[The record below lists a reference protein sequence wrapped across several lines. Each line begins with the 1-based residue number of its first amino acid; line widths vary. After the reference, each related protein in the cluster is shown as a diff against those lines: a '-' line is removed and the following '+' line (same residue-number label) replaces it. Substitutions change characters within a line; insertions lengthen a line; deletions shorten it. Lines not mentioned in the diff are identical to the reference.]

1 MGLNV
6 EHYRATVCT
15 GSCELVAKS
24 QKCVSCKSYRD
35 TLQSMYNRWRK
46 RRTCEMNDTSS
57 HSNERYL
64 NTPAKMSKLK
74 QKARLA
80 EKQNEKLRATIAEL
94 TEKQGDAVDRTFHG
108 DLLLILNEN
117 YEQIKQAYP
126 EGSFAC

>member
-1 MGLNV
+1 
-6 EHYRATVCT
+6 
-15 GSCELVAKS
+15 
-24 QKCVSCKSYRD
+24 
-35 TLQSMYNRWRK
+35 
-46 RRTCEMNDTSS
+46 MNDTSS